1 MIKLGFAH
9 IFSNDQ
15 KTDPMINVL
24 KGTRFQL
31 TEYFFNYWP
40 DFSVQNNNVKRYQ
53 TLPHNV
59 LQAHLLALPKKKN
72 IIKILVDFKSEYNK
86 TKISEMDI
94 SNIYLK
100 KQKF

>member
-31 TEYFFNYWP
+31 TEYF
-40 DFSVQNNNVKRYQ
+40 
-53 TLPHNV
+53 L
-59 LQAHLLALPKKKN
+59 
-72 IIKILVDFKSEYNK
+72 IIGRILVFKI
-86 TKISEMDI
+86 TM
-94 SNIYLK
+94 
-100 KQKF
+100 

>member
-31 TEYFFNYWP
+31 TEYFLIISRILVFK
-40 DFSVQNNNVKRYQ
+40 NNNVKRYQ

-86 TKISEMDI
+86 TKISEMEI

-100 KQKF
+100 RKF

>member
-31 TEYFFNYWP
+31 TEYFLIIGRILVFK
-40 DFSVQNNNVKRYQ
+40 NNNVKRYQ

-100 KQKF
+100 KRKF